1 MLLNSY
7 MLEFALGVNKS
18 LKISKEDILNDYY
31 LINESRNISLI
42 GRKEVFMG
50 RAKFGVFGDGKELPQ
65 IAMSK
70 FFNNGDFRSG
80 YYRDQTFMMAIDQLD
95 SNQFFAQLYA
105 HTDINFDPHSGGRQM
120 NCHFGTRMLNAQGD
134 WKTLT
139 DIKNSASDVSCVS
152 GQMPRIVGLGYASK
166 LFRNNNDL
174 SDMHNFSIN
183 GNEVIFGTIGDA
195 STSEGHF
202 WESINACG
210 VLQIPVVMSI
220 WDDGYGISVPSEY
233 HTTRNDLSK
242 VLSGFQRSSKKEN
255 GFEIFTVKAW
265 DYEGLLNAYSS
276 AVNFARKEHVP
287 SIIHVKDVTQPQ
299 GHTTS
304 GSHERYKSKERLQ
317 WEKDFCCIKRM
328 RSWIIKNNI
337 ADNKEL
343 DKIEKKALEK
353 AKLARDI
360 SWKAYRKPIEEDLSN
375 AVAIIT
381 RVAQN
386 SPKNKMEII
395 KIREDLSKTLQP
407 IKSDIYRSLKLV
419 QRVIRSE
426 NNIAK
431 SYLLNLISE
440 FEKKYFNH
448 YSSHLYS
455 ESKNSVSHISEVK
468 PTYDKK
474 SKLVDGREVI
484 NKFFDI
490 TFKNNPLVF
499 AVGEDVGMIGGVNQ
513 GFAGIQEKY
522 GKLRITD
529 TGIRESSIIGQ
540 GIGAAMRGL
549 RPIVEIQYLDYV
561 YWAIQTLSDDLSTL
575 HYRTKG
581 GQKAP
586 VIIRTR
592 GHRLEGIWHSG
603 SPLGTLINSLRGIN
617 ILVPRNFVEASGMY
631 NTLLASDE
639 PGIIIEPLNAYRLKE
654 NLPNNLEKVSVEFGI
669 PQIIRGGTDITI
681 VTYGSMCRI
690 VLETATQLQ
699 EVGISCE
706 VIDVRTLLPFDKKK
720 VILESI
726 KKTNRVVFADED
738 VSGGASAYMMQSV
751 IENQEAYFHLDSKPI
766 TIHSKDHRPAYSTDG
781 DYFSKPNCEEI
792 FDKIYGLFN
801 ELNPKAYPHLS

>member
-1 MLLNSY
+1 
-7 MLEFALGVNKS
+7 
-18 LKISKEDILNDYY
+18 
-31 LINESRNISLI
+31 
-42 GRKEVFMG
+42 
-50 RAKFGVFGDGKELPQ
+50 
-65 IAMSK
+65 
-70 FFNNGDFRSG
+70 
-80 YYRDQTFMMAIDQLD
+80 MMAIDQLNA
-95 SNQFFAQLYA
+95 NQFFAQLYA
-105 HTDINFDPHSGGRQM
+105 HTDVNFDPHSGGRQM
-120 NCHFGTRMLNAQGD
+120 NCHFGTRMLNSSGN

-139 DIKNSASDVSCVS
+139 DMKNSASDVSCVS

-166 LFRNNNDL
+166 LYRENKDL
-174 SDMHNFSIN
+174 GQMHNFSIN

-242 VLSGFQRSSKKEN
+242 VLSGFQRSSKNEN
-255 GFEIFTVKAW
+255 GFELITVKAW
-265 DYEGLLNAYSS
+265 DYEGLLKAYSK
-276 AVNFARKEHVP
+276 AVKVAREDHVP
-287 SIIHVKDVTQPQ
+287 SIIHVKEVTQPQ

-304 GSHERYKSKERLQ
+304 GSHERYKSKERLK
-317 WEKDFCCIKRM
+317 WEEDFCCIKKM
-328 RSWIIKNNI
+328 REWILKNKI
-337 ADNKEL
+337 SDKLTLDN
-343 DKIEKKALEK
+343 IEKKAEERVK
-353 AKLARDI
+353 KIRDK
-360 SWKAYRKPIEEDLSN
+360 SWKDYRKNIEDDFGD
-375 AVAIIT
+375 AMTIIT

-386 SPKNKMEII
+386 SPKNKKEII
-395 KIREDLSKTLQP
+395 QVRDELSNTLQP
-407 IKSDIYRSLKLV
+407 IKADIFKSLKFV
-419 QRVIRSE
+419 QRIIRTE
-426 NNIAK
+426 NNLAK
-431 SYLLNLISE
+431 PYLLNLINE
-440 FEKKYFNH
+440 LEIKYKDQ

-455 ESKNSVSHISEVK
+455 ESDKSVKNIGEIK

-474 SKLVDGREVI
+474 PKLIDGREII
-484 NKFFDI
+484 NNFFNI

-513 GFAGIQEKY
+513 GFAGIQEKF

-603 SPLGTLINSLRGIN
+603 SPMGTLINSLRGIN
-617 ILVPRNFVEASGMY
+617 VLVPRNFVDASGMY
-631 NTLLASDE
+631 NTLLQSDE

-654 NLPNNLEKVSVEFGI
+654 NLPNNLDQVRVEFGI
-669 PQIIRGGTDITI
+669 PEVLMKGNDITI

-690 VLETATQLQ
+690 VSEAAIQLSQ
-699 EVGISCE
+699 IGISCE
-706 VIDVRTLLPFDKKK
+706 VIDVRTLLPFDKKGI
-720 VILESI
+720 ILESI

-751 IENQEAYFHLDSKPI
+751 LENQDAYFYLDSKPI

-781 DYFSKPNCEEI
+781 DYFSKPNCELI
-792 FDKIYGLFN
+792 FDKVYDLFN
-801 ELNPKAYPHLS
+801 ELDPKAYPPLR

>member
-1 MLLNSY
+1 MIESNL
-7 MLEFALGVNKS
+7 FIDKS
-18 LKISKEDILNDYY
+18 LKISKEEILNDYY
-31 LINESRNISLI
+31 LINESRNLSLI

-70 FFNNGDFRSG
+70 FFRNGDFRSG
-80 YYRDQTFMMAIDQLD
+80 YYRDQTFMMAIDQLNA
-95 SNQFFAQLYA
+95 NQFFAQLYA
-105 HTDINFDPHSGGRQM
+105 HTDVNFDPHSGGRQM
-120 NCHFGTRMLNAQGD
+120 NCHFGTRMLNSSGN

-139 DIKNSASDVSCVS
+139 DMKNSASDVSCVS

-166 LFRNNNDL
+166 LYRENKDL
-174 SDMHNFSIN
+174 GQMHNFSIN

-242 VLSGFQRSSKKEN
+242 VLSGFQRSSKNEN
-255 GFEIFTVKAW
+255 GFELITVKAW
-265 DYEGLLNAYSS
+265 DYEGLLKAYSK
-276 AVNFARKEHVP
+276 AVKVAREDHVP
-287 SIIHVKDVTQPQ
+287 SIIHVKEVTQPQ

-304 GSHERYKSKERLQ
+304 GSHERYKSKERLK
-317 WEKDFCCIKRM
+317 WEEDFCCIKKM
-328 RSWIIKNNI
+328 REWILKNKI
-337 ADNKEL
+337 SDKLTLDN
-343 DKIEKKALEK
+343 IEKKAEERVK
-353 AKLARDI
+353 KIRDK
-360 SWKAYRKPIEEDLSN
+360 SWKDYRKNIEDDFGD
-375 AVAIIT
+375 AMAIIT

-386 SPKNKMEII
+386 SPKNKKEII
-395 KIREDLSKTLQP
+395 QVRDELSNTLQP
-407 IKSDIYRSLKLV
+407 IKADIFKSLKFV
-419 QRVIRSE
+419 QRIIRTE
-426 NNIAK
+426 NNLAK
-431 SYLLNLISE
+431 PYLLNLINE
-440 FEKKYFNH
+440 LEIKYKDQ

-455 ESKNSVSHISEVK
+455 ESDKSVKNIGEIK

-474 SKLVDGREVI
+474 PKLIDGREII
-484 NKFFDI
+484 NNFFNI

-513 GFAGIQEKY
+513 GFAGIQEKF

-603 SPLGTLINSLRGIN
+603 SPMGTLINSLRGIN
-617 ILVPRNFVEASGMY
+617 VLVPRNFVDASGMY
-631 NTLLASDE
+631 NTLLQSDE

-654 NLPNNLEKVSVEFGI
+654 NLPNNLDQVRVEFGI
-669 PQIIRGGTDITI
+669 PEVLMKGNDITI

-690 VLETATQLQ
+690 VSEAAIQLSQ
-699 EVGISCE
+699 IGISCE
-706 VIDVRTLLPFDKKK
+706 VIDVRTLLPFDKKGI
-720 VILESI
+720 ILESI

-751 IENQEAYFHLDSKPI
+751 LENQDAYFYLDSKPI

-781 DYFSKPNCEEI
+781 DYFSKPNCELI
-792 FDKIYGLFN
+792 FDKVYDLFN
-801 ELNPKAYPHLS
+801 ELDPKAYPPLR

>member
-1 MLLNSY
+1 MIESNL
-7 MLEFALGVNKS
+7 FIDKS
-18 LKISKEDILNDYY
+18 LKVSKEEILNDYY
-31 LINESRNISLI
+31 LINESRNLSLI

-70 FFNNGDFRSG
+70 FFRNGDFRSG
-80 YYRDQTFMMAIDQLD
+80 YYRDQTFMMAIDQLNA
-95 SNQFFAQLYA
+95 NQFFAQLYA
-105 HTDINFDPHSGGRQM
+105 HTDVNFDPHSGGRQM
-120 NCHFGTRMLNAQGD
+120 NCHFGTRMLNSSGN

-139 DIKNSASDVSCVS
+139 DMKNSASDVSCVS
-152 GQMPRIVGLGYASK
+152 GQMPRIVSLGYASK
-166 LFRNNNDL
+166 LYRENKDL
-174 SDMHNFSIN
+174 GQMHNFSIN

-242 VLSGFQRSSKKEN
+242 VLSGFQRSSKNEN
-255 GFEIFTVKAW
+255 GFELITVKAW
-265 DYEGLLNAYSS
+265 DYEGLLKAYSK
-276 AVNFARKEHVP
+276 AVKVAREDHVP
-287 SIIHVKDVTQPQ
+287 SIIHVKEVTQPQ

-304 GSHERYKSKERLQ
+304 GSHERYKSKERLK
-317 WEKDFCCIKRM
+317 WEEDFCCIKKM
-328 RSWIIKNNI
+328 REWILKNKI
-337 ADNKEL
+337 S
-343 DKIEKKALEK
+343 DKLTLNNIEKKAEERVK
-353 AKLARDI
+353 KIRDK
-360 SWKAYRKPIEEDLSN
+360 SWKDYRKNIEDDFGD
-375 AVAIIT
+375 AMTIIT

-386 SPKNKMEII
+386 SPKNKKEII
-395 KIREDLSKTLQP
+395 QVRDELSNTLQP
-407 IKSDIYRSLKLV
+407 IKADIFKSLKFV
-419 QRVIRSE
+419 QRIIRTE
-426 NNIAK
+426 NNLAK
-431 SYLLNLISE
+431 PYLLNLINE
-440 FEKKYFNH
+440 LEIKYKDQ

-455 ESKNSVSHISEVK
+455 ESDKSVKNIGEIK

-474 SKLVDGREVI
+474 PKLIDGREII
-484 NKFFDI
+484 NNFFNI

-513 GFAGIQEKY
+513 GFAGIQEKF

-603 SPLGTLINSLRGIN
+603 SPMGTLINSLRGIN
-617 ILVPRNFVEASGMY
+617 VLVPRNFVDASGMY
-631 NTLLASDE
+631 NTLLQSDE

-654 NLPNNLEKVSVEFGI
+654 NLPNNLDQVRVEFGI
-669 PQIIRGGTDITI
+669 PEVLMKGNDITI

-690 VLETATQLQ
+690 VSEAAIQLSQ
-699 EVGISCE
+699 IGISCE
-706 VIDVRTLLPFDKKK
+706 VIDVRTLLPFDKKGI
-720 VILESI
+720 ILESI

-751 IENQEAYFHLDSKPI
+751 LENQDAYFYLDSKPI

-781 DYFSKPNCEEI
+781 DYFSKPNCELI
-792 FDKIYGLFN
+792 FDKVYDLFN
-801 ELNPKAYPHLS
+801 ELDPKAYPPLR

>member
-1 MLLNSY
+1 MIESNL
-7 MLEFALGVNKS
+7 FIDKS
-18 LKISKEDILNDYY
+18 LKISKEEILNDYY
-31 LINESRNISLI
+31 LINESRNLSLI

-70 FFNNGDFRSG
+70 FFRNGDFRSG
-80 YYRDQTFMMAIDQLD
+80 YYRDQTFMMAIDQLNA
-95 SNQFFAQLYA
+95 NQFFAQLYA
-105 HTDINFDPHSGGRQM
+105 HTDVNFDPHSGGRQM
-120 NCHFGTRMLNAQGD
+120 NCHFGTRMLNSSGN

-139 DIKNSASDVSCVS
+139 DMKNSASDVSCVS

-166 LFRNNNDL
+166 LYRENKDL
-174 SDMHNFSIN
+174 GQMHNFSIN

-242 VLSGFQRSSKKEN
+242 VLSGFQRSSKNEN
-255 GFEIFTVKAW
+255 GFELITVKAW
-265 DYEGLLNAYSS
+265 DYEGLLKAYSK
-276 AVNFARKEHVP
+276 AVKVAREDHVP
-287 SIIHVKDVTQPQ
+287 SIIHVKEVTQPQ

-304 GSHERYKSKERLQ
+304 GSHERYKSKKRLK
-317 WEKDFCCIKRM
+317 WEEDFCCIKKM
-328 RSWIIKNNI
+328 RELILKNKI
-337 ADNKEL
+337 SDKVTLDN
-343 DKIEKKALEK
+343 IEKKAEERVK
-353 AKLARDI
+353 KIRDK
-360 SWKAYRKPIEEDLSN
+360 SWKDYRKNIEDDFGD
-375 AVAIIT
+375 AMTIIT

-386 SPKNKMEII
+386 SPKNKKEII
-395 KIREDLSKTLQP
+395 QVRDELSNTLQP
-407 IKSDIYRSLKLV
+407 IKADIFKSLKFV
-419 QRVIRSE
+419 QRIIRTE
-426 NNIAK
+426 NNLAK
-431 SYLLNLISE
+431 PYLLNLINE
-440 FEKKYFNH
+440 LEIKYKDQ

-455 ESKNSVSHISEVK
+455 ESDKSVKNIGEIK

-474 SKLVDGREVI
+474 PKLIDGREII
-484 NKFFDI
+484 NNFFNI

-513 GFAGIQEKY
+513 GFAGIQEKF

-603 SPLGTLINSLRGIN
+603 SPMGTLINSLRGIN
-617 ILVPRNFVEASGMY
+617 VLVPRNFVDASGMY
-631 NTLLASDE
+631 NTLLQSDE

-654 NLPNNLEKVSVEFGI
+654 NLPNNLDQVRVEFGI
-669 PQIIRGGTDITI
+669 PEVLMKGNDITI

-690 VLETATQLQ
+690 VSEAAIQLSQ
-699 EVGISCE
+699 IGISCE
-706 VIDVRTLLPFDKKK
+706 VIDVRTLLPFDKKGI
-720 VILESI
+720 ILESI

-751 IENQEAYFHLDSKPI
+751 LENQDAYFYLDSKPI

-781 DYFSKPNCEEI
+781 DYFSKPNCELI
-792 FDKIYGLFN
+792 FDKVYDLFN
-801 ELNPKAYPHLS
+801 ELDPKAYPPLR

>member
-1 MLLNSY
+1 MIESNL
-7 MLEFALGVNKS
+7 FIDKS
-18 LKISKEDILNDYY
+18 LKISKEEILNDYY
-31 LINESRNISLI
+31 LINESRNLSLI

-70 FFNNGDFRSG
+70 FFRNGDFRSG
-80 YYRDQTFMMAIDQLD
+80 YYRDQTFMMAIDQLNA
-95 SNQFFAQLYA
+95 NQFFAQLYA
-105 HTDINFDPHSGGRQM
+105 HTDVNFDPHSGGRQM
-120 NCHFGTRMLNAQGD
+120 NCHFGTRMLNSSGN

-139 DIKNSASDVSCVS
+139 DMKNSVSDVSCVS

-166 LFRNNNDL
+166 LYRENKDL
-174 SDMHNFSIN
+174 GQMHNFSIN

-242 VLSGFQRSSKKEN
+242 VLSGFQRSSKNEN
-255 GFEIFTVKAW
+255 GFELITVKAW
-265 DYEGLLNAYSS
+265 DYEGLLKAYSK
-276 AVNFARKEHVP
+276 AVKVAREDHVP
-287 SIIHVKDVTQPQ
+287 SIIHVKEVTQPQ

-304 GSHERYKSKERLQ
+304 GSHERYKSKERLK
-317 WEKDFCCIKRM
+317 WEEDFCCIKKM
-328 RSWIIKNNI
+328 REWILKNKI
-337 ADNKEL
+337 SDKLTLDN
-343 DKIEKKALEK
+343 IEKKAEERVK
-353 AKLARDI
+353 KIRDK
-360 SWKAYRKPIEEDLSN
+360 SWKDYRKNIEDDFGD
-375 AVAIIT
+375 AMTIIT

-386 SPKNKMEII
+386 SPKNKKEII
-395 KIREDLSKTLQP
+395 QVRDELSNTLQP
-407 IKSDIYRSLKLV
+407 IKADIFKSLKFV
-419 QRVIRSE
+419 QRIIRTE
-426 NNIAK
+426 NNLAK
-431 SYLLNLISE
+431 PYLLNLINE
-440 FEKKYFNH
+440 LEIKYKDQ

-455 ESKNSVSHISEVK
+455 ESDKSVKNIGEIK

-474 SKLVDGREVI
+474 PKLIDGREII
-484 NKFFDI
+484 NNFFNI

-513 GFAGIQEKY
+513 GFAGIQEKF

-603 SPLGTLINSLRGIN
+603 SPMGTLINSLRGIN
-617 ILVPRNFVEASGMY
+617 VLVPRNFVDASGMY
-631 NTLLASDE
+631 NTLLQSDE

-654 NLPNNLEKVSVEFGI
+654 NLPNNLDQVRVEFGI
-669 PQIIRGGTDITI
+669 PEVLMKGNDITI

-690 VLETATQLQ
+690 VSEAAIQLSQ
-699 EVGISCE
+699 IGISCE
-706 VIDVRTLLPFDKKK
+706 VIDVRTLLPFDKKGI
-720 VILESI
+720 ILESI

-751 IENQEAYFHLDSKPI
+751 LENQDAYFYLDSKPI

-781 DYFSKPNCEEI
+781 DYFSKPNCELI
-792 FDKIYGLFN
+792 FDKVYDLFN
-801 ELNPKAYPHLS
+801 ELDPKAYPPLR

>member
-1 MLLNSY
+1 MIESNL
-7 MLEFALGVNKS
+7 FIDKS
-18 LKISKEDILNDYY
+18 LNVSKEEILNDYY
-31 LINESRNISLI
+31 LINESRNLSLI

-70 FFNNGDFRSG
+70 FFRNGDFRSG
-80 YYRDQTFMMAIDQLD
+80 YYRDQTFMMAIDQLNA
-95 SNQFFAQLYA
+95 NQFFAQLYA
-105 HTDINFDPHSGGRQM
+105 HTDVNFDPHSGGRQM
-120 NCHFGTRMLNAQGD
+120 NCHFGTRMLNSSGN

-139 DIKNSASDVSCVS
+139 DMKNSASDVSCVS

-166 LFRNNNDL
+166 LYRENKDL
-174 SDMHNFSIN
+174 GQMHNFSIN

-242 VLSGFQRSSKKEN
+242 VLSGFQRSSKNEN
-255 GFEIFTVKAW
+255 GFELITVKAW
-265 DYEGLLNAYSS
+265 DYEGLLKAYSK
-276 AVNFARKEHVP
+276 AVKVAREDHVP
-287 SIIHVKDVTQPQ
+287 SIIHVKEVTQPQ

-304 GSHERYKSKERLQ
+304 GSHERYKSKERLK
-317 WEKDFCCIKRM
+317 WEEDFCCIKKM
-328 RSWIIKNNI
+328 REWILKNKI
-337 ADNKEL
+337 SDKLTLDN
-343 DKIEKKALEK
+343 IEKKAEERVK
-353 AKLARDI
+353 KIRDK
-360 SWKAYRKPIEEDLSN
+360 SWKDYRKNIEDDFGD
-375 AVAIIT
+375 AMTIIT

-386 SPKNKMEII
+386 SPKNKKEII
-395 KIREDLSKTLQP
+395 QVRDELSNTLQP
-407 IKSDIYRSLKLV
+407 IKADIFKSLKFV
-419 QRVIRSE
+419 QRIIRTE
-426 NNIAK
+426 NNLAK
-431 SYLLNLISE
+431 PYLLNLINE
-440 FEKKYFNH
+440 LEIKYKDQ

-455 ESKNSVSHISEVK
+455 ESDKSVKNIGEIK

-474 SKLVDGREVI
+474 PKLIDGREII
-484 NKFFDI
+484 NNFFNI

-513 GFAGIQEKY
+513 GFAGIQEKF

-603 SPLGTLINSLRGIN
+603 SPMGTLINSLRGIN
-617 ILVPRNFVEASGMY
+617 VLVPRNFVDASGMY
-631 NTLLASDE
+631 NTLLQSDE

-654 NLPNNLEKVSVEFGI
+654 NLPNNLDQVRVEFGI
-669 PQIIRGGTDITI
+669 PEVLMKGNDITI

-690 VLETATQLQ
+690 VSEAAIQLSQ
-699 EVGISCE
+699 IGISCE
-706 VIDVRTLLPFDKKK
+706 VIDVRTLLPFDKKGI
-720 VILESI
+720 ILESI

-751 IENQEAYFHLDSKPI
+751 LENQDAYFYLDSKPI

-781 DYFSKPNCEEI
+781 DYFSKPNCELI
-792 FDKIYGLFN
+792 FDKVYDLFN
-801 ELNPKAYPHLS
+801 ELDPKAYPPLR

>member
-1 MLLNSY
+1 MIESNL
-7 MLEFALGVNKS
+7 FIDKS
-18 LKISKEDILNDYY
+18 LKVSKEEILNDYY
-31 LINESRNISLI
+31 LINESRNLSLI

-70 FFNNGDFRSG
+70 FFRNGDFRSG
-80 YYRDQTFMMAIDQLD
+80 YYRDQTFMMAIDQLNA
-95 SNQFFAQLYA
+95 NQFFAQLYA
-105 HTDINFDPHSGGRQM
+105 HTDVNFDPHSGGRQM
-120 NCHFGTRMLNAQGD
+120 NCHFGTRMLNSSGN

-139 DIKNSASDVSCVS
+139 DMKNSASDVSCVS

-166 LFRNNNDL
+166 LYRENKDL
-174 SDMHNFSIN
+174 GQMHNFSIN

-242 VLSGFQRSSKKEN
+242 VLSGFQRSSKNEN
-255 GFEIFTVKAW
+255 GFELITVKAW
-265 DYEGLLNAYSS
+265 DYEGLLKAYSK
-276 AVNFARKEHVP
+276 AVKVAREDHVP
-287 SIIHVKDVTQPQ
+287 SIIHVKEVTQPQ

-304 GSHERYKSKERLQ
+304 GSHERYKSKERLK
-317 WEKDFCCIKRM
+317 WEEDFCCIKKM
-328 RSWIIKNNI
+328 REWILKNKI
-337 ADNKEL
+337 SDKLTLDN
-343 DKIEKKALEK
+343 IEKKAEERVK
-353 AKLARDI
+353 KIRDK
-360 SWKAYRKPIEEDLSN
+360 SWKDYRKNIEDDFGD
-375 AVAIIT
+375 AMTIIT

-386 SPKNKMEII
+386 SPKNKKEII
-395 KIREDLSKTLQP
+395 QVRDELSNTLQP
-407 IKSDIYRSLKLV
+407 IKADIFKSLKFV
-419 QRVIRSE
+419 QRIIRTE
-426 NNIAK
+426 NNLAK
-431 SYLLNLISE
+431 PYLLNLINE
-440 FEKKYFNH
+440 LEIKYKDQ

-455 ESKNSVSHISEVK
+455 ESDKSVKNIGEIK

-474 SKLVDGREVI
+474 PKLIDGREII
-484 NKFFDI
+484 NNFFNI

-513 GFAGIQEKY
+513 GFAGIQEKF

-603 SPLGTLINSLRGIN
+603 SPMGTLINSLRGIN
-617 ILVPRNFVEASGMY
+617 VLVPRNFVDASGMY
-631 NTLLASDE
+631 NTLLQSDE

-654 NLPNNLEKVSVEFGI
+654 NLPNNLDQVRVEFGI
-669 PQIIRGGTDITI
+669 PEVLMKGNDITI

-690 VLETATQLQ
+690 VSEAAIQLSQ
-699 EVGISCE
+699 IGISCE
-706 VIDVRTLLPFDKKK
+706 VIDVRTLLPFDKKGI
-720 VILESI
+720 ILESI

-751 IENQEAYFHLDSKPI
+751 LENQDAYFYLDSKPI

-781 DYFSKPNCEEI
+781 DYFSKPNCELI
-792 FDKIYGLFN
+792 FEKVYDLFN
-801 ELNPKAYPHLS
+801 ELDPKAYPPLR

>member
-1 MLLNSY
+1 MIESNL
-7 MLEFALGVNKS
+7 FIDKS
-18 LKISKEDILNDYY
+18 LKVSKEEILNDYY
-31 LINESRNISLI
+31 LINESRNLSLI

-70 FFNNGDFRSG
+70 FFRNGDFRSG
-80 YYRDQTFMMAIDQLD
+80 YYRDQTFMMAIDQLNA
-95 SNQFFAQLYA
+95 NQFFAQLYA
-105 HTDINFDPHSGGRQM
+105 HTDVNFDPHSGGRQM
-120 NCHFGTRMLNAQGD
+120 NCHFGTRMLNSSGN

-139 DIKNSASDVSCVS
+139 DMKNSASDVSCVS

-166 LFRNNNDL
+166 LYRENKDL
-174 SDMHNFSIN
+174 GQMHNFSIN

-242 VLSGFQRSSKKEN
+242 VLSGFQRSSKNEN
-255 GFEIFTVKAW
+255 GFELITVKAW
-265 DYEGLLNAYSS
+265 DYEGLLKAYSK
-276 AVNFARKEHVP
+276 AVKVAREEHVP
-287 SIIHVKDVTQPQ
+287 SIIHVKEVTQPQ

-304 GSHERYKSKERLQ
+304 GSHERYKSKERLK
-317 WEKDFCCIKRM
+317 WEEDFCCIKKM
-328 RSWIIKNNI
+328 REWILKNKI
-337 ADNKEL
+337 SDKLTLDN
-343 DKIEKKALEK
+343 IEKKAEERVK
-353 AKLARDI
+353 KIRDK
-360 SWKAYRKPIEEDLSN
+360 SWKDYRKNIEDDFGD
-375 AVAIIT
+375 AMTIIT

-386 SPKNKMEII
+386 SPKNKKEII
-395 KIREDLSKTLQP
+395 QVRDELSNTLQP
-407 IKSDIYRSLKLV
+407 IKADIFKSLKFV
-419 QRVIRSE
+419 QRIIRTE
-426 NNIAK
+426 NNLAK
-431 SYLLNLISE
+431 PYLLNLINE
-440 FEKKYFNH
+440 LEIKYKDQ

-455 ESKNSVSHISEVK
+455 ESDKSVKNIGEIK

-474 SKLVDGREVI
+474 PKLIDGREII
-484 NKFFDI
+484 NNFFNI

-513 GFAGIQEKY
+513 GFAGIQEKF

-603 SPLGTLINSLRGIN
+603 SPMGTLINSLRGIN
-617 ILVPRNFVEASGMY
+617 VLVPRNFVDASGMY
-631 NTLLASDE
+631 NTLLQSDE

-654 NLPNNLEKVSVEFGI
+654 NLPNNLDQVRVEFGI
-669 PQIIRGGTDITI
+669 PEVLMKGNDITI

-690 VLETATQLQ
+690 VSEAAIQLSQ
-699 EVGISCE
+699 IGISCE
-706 VIDVRTLLPFDKKK
+706 VIDVRTLLPFDKKGI
-720 VILESI
+720 ILESI

-751 IENQEAYFHLDSKPI
+751 LENQDAYFYLDSKPI

-781 DYFSKPNCEEI
+781 DYFSKPNCELI
-792 FDKIYGLFN
+792 FDKVYDLFN
-801 ELNPKAYPHLS
+801 ELDPKAYPPLR

>member
-1 MLLNSY
+1 MIESNL
-7 MLEFALGVNKS
+7 FIDKS
-18 LKISKEDILNDYY
+18 LKVSKEEILNDYY
-31 LINESRNISLI
+31 LINESRNLSLI

-70 FFNNGDFRSG
+70 FFRNGDFRSG
-80 YYRDQTFMMAIDQLD
+80 YYRDQTFMMAIDQLNA
-95 SNQFFAQLYA
+95 NQFFAQLYA
-105 HTDINFDPHSGGRQM
+105 HTDVNFDPHSGGRQM
-120 NCHFGTRMLNAQGD
+120 NCHFGTRMLNSSGN

-139 DIKNSASDVSCVS
+139 DMKNSASDVSCVS

-166 LFRNNNDL
+166 LYRENKDL
-174 SDMHNFSIN
+174 GQMHNFSIN

-242 VLSGFQRSSKKEN
+242 VLSGFQRSSKNEN
-255 GFEIFTVKAW
+255 GFELITVKAW
-265 DYEGLLNAYSS
+265 DYEGLLKAYSK
-276 AVNFARKEHVP
+276 AVKVAREDHVP
-287 SIIHVKDVTQPQ
+287 SIIHVKEVTQPQ

-304 GSHERYKSKERLQ
+304 GSHERYKSKERLK
-317 WEKDFCCIKRM
+317 WEEDFCCIKKM
-328 RSWIIKNNI
+328 REWILTNKISDKLTL
-337 ADNKEL
+337 DN
-343 DKIEKKALEK
+343 IEKKAEERVK
-353 AKLARDI
+353 KIRDK
-360 SWKAYRKPIEEDLSN
+360 SWKDYRKNIEDDFGD
-375 AVAIIT
+375 AMTIIT

-386 SPKNKMEII
+386 SPKNKKEII
-395 KIREDLSKTLQP
+395 QVRDELSNTLQP
-407 IKSDIYRSLKLV
+407 IKADIFKSLKFV
-419 QRVIRSE
+419 QRIIRTE
-426 NNIAK
+426 NNLAK
-431 SYLLNLISE
+431 PYLLNLINE
-440 FEKKYFNH
+440 LEIKYKDQ

-455 ESKNSVSHISEVK
+455 ESDKSVKNIGEIK

-474 SKLVDGREVI
+474 PKLIDGREII
-484 NKFFDI
+484 NNFFNI

-513 GFAGIQEKY
+513 GFAGIQEKF

-603 SPLGTLINSLRGIN
+603 SPMGTLINSLRGIN
-617 ILVPRNFVEASGMY
+617 VLVPRNFVDASGMY
-631 NTLLASDE
+631 NTLLQSDE

-654 NLPNNLEKVSVEFGI
+654 NLPNNLDQVRVEFGI
-669 PQIIRGGTDITI
+669 PEVLMKGNDITI

-690 VLETATQLQ
+690 VSEAAIQLSQ
-699 EVGISCE
+699 IGISCE
-706 VIDVRTLLPFDKKK
+706 VIDVRTLLPFDKKGI
-720 VILESI
+720 ILESI

-751 IENQEAYFHLDSKPI
+751 LENQDAYFYLDSKPI

-781 DYFSKPNCEEI
+781 DYFSKPNCELI
-792 FDKIYGLFN
+792 FDKVYDLFN
-801 ELNPKAYPHLS
+801 ELDPKAYPPLR

>member
-1 MLLNSY
+1 MIESNL
-7 MLEFALGVNKS
+7 FIDKS
-18 LKISKEDILNDYY
+18 LKVSKEEILNDYY
-31 LINESRNISLI
+31 LINESRNLSLI

-70 FFNNGDFRSG
+70 FFRNGDFRSG
-80 YYRDQTFMMAIDQLD
+80 YYRDQTFMMAIDQLNA
-95 SNQFFAQLYA
+95 NQFFAQLYA
-105 HTDINFDPHSGGRQM
+105 HTDVNFDPHSGGRQM
-120 NCHFGTRMLNAQGD
+120 NCHFGTRMLNSSGN

-139 DIKNSASDVSCVS
+139 DMKNSASDVSCVS

-166 LFRNNNDL
+166 LYRENKDL
-174 SDMHNFSIN
+174 GQMHNFSIN

-242 VLSGFQRSSKKEN
+242 VLSGFQRSSKNEN
-255 GFEIFTVKAW
+255 GFELITVKAW
-265 DYEGLLNAYSS
+265 DYEGLLKAYSK
-276 AVNFARKEHVP
+276 AVKVAREDHVP
-287 SIIHVKDVTQPQ
+287 SIIHVKEVTQPQ

-304 GSHERYKSKERLQ
+304 GSHERYKSKERLK
-317 WEKDFCCIKRM
+317 WEEDFCCIKKM
-328 RSWIIKNNI
+328 RELILKNKI
-337 ADNKEL
+337 SDKVTLDN
-343 DKIEKKALEK
+343 IEKKAEERVK
-353 AKLARDI
+353 KIRDK
-360 SWKAYRKPIEEDLSN
+360 SWKDYRKNIEDDFGD
-375 AVAIIT
+375 AMTIIT

-386 SPKNKMEII
+386 SPKNKKEII
-395 KIREDLSKTLQP
+395 QVRDELSNTLQP
-407 IKSDIYRSLKLV
+407 IKADIFKSLKFV
-419 QRVIRSE
+419 QRIIRTE
-426 NNIAK
+426 NNLAK
-431 SYLLNLISE
+431 PYLLNLINE
-440 FEKKYFNH
+440 LEIKYKDQ

-455 ESKNSVSHISEVK
+455 ESDKSVKNIGEIK

-474 SKLVDGREVI
+474 PKLIDGREII
-484 NKFFDI
+484 NNFFNI

-513 GFAGIQEKY
+513 GFAGIQEKF

-603 SPLGTLINSLRGIN
+603 SPMGTLINSLRGIN
-617 ILVPRNFVEASGMY
+617 VLVPRNFVDASGMY
-631 NTLLASDE
+631 NTLLQSDE

-654 NLPNNLEKVSVEFGI
+654 NLPNNLDQVRVEFGI
-669 PQIIRGGTDITI
+669 PEVLMKGNDITI

-690 VLETATQLQ
+690 VSEAAIQLSQ
-699 EVGISCE
+699 IGISCE
-706 VIDVRTLLPFDKKK
+706 VIDVRTLLPFDKKGI
-720 VILESI
+720 ILESI

-751 IENQEAYFHLDSKPI
+751 LENHDAYFYLDSKPI

-781 DYFSKPNCEEI
+781 DYFSKPNCELI
-792 FDKIYGLFN
+792 FDKVYDLFN
-801 ELNPKAYPHLS
+801 ELDPKAYPPLK

>member
-1 MLLNSY
+1 MIESNL
-7 MLEFALGVNKS
+7 FIDKS
-18 LKISKEDILNDYY
+18 LKISKEEILNDYY
-31 LINESRNISLI
+31 LINESRNLSLI

-70 FFNNGDFRSG
+70 FFRNGDFRSG
-80 YYRDQTFMMAIDQLD
+80 YYRDQTFMMAIDQLNA
-95 SNQFFAQLYA
+95 NQFFAQLYA
-105 HTDINFDPHSGGRQM
+105 HTDVNFDPHSGGRQM
-120 NCHFGTRMLNAQGD
+120 NCHFGTRMLNSSGN

-139 DIKNSASDVSCVS
+139 DMKNSASDVSCVS

-166 LFRNNNDL
+166 LYRENKDL
-174 SDMHNFSIN
+174 GQMHNFSIN

-242 VLSGFQRSSKKEN
+242 VLSGFQRSSKNEN
-255 GFEIFTVKAW
+255 GFELITVKAW
-265 DYEGLLNAYSS
+265 DYEGLLKAYSK
-276 AVNFARKEHVP
+276 AVKVAREDHVP
-287 SIIHVKDVTQPQ
+287 SIIHVKEVTQPQ

-304 GSHERYKSKERLQ
+304 GSHERYKSKERLK
-317 WEKDFCCIKRM
+317 WEEDFCCIKKM
-328 RSWIIKNNI
+328 REWILKNKI
-337 ADNKEL
+337 SDKVTLDN
-343 DKIEKKALEK
+343 IEKKAEERVK
-353 AKLARDI
+353 KIRDK
-360 SWKAYRKPIEEDLSN
+360 SWKDYRKNIEDDFGD
-375 AVAIIT
+375 AMTIIT

-386 SPKNKMEII
+386 SPKNKKEII
-395 KIREDLSKTLQP
+395 QVRDELSNTLQP
-407 IKSDIYRSLKLV
+407 IKADIFKSLKFV
-419 QRVIRSE
+419 QRIIRTE
-426 NNIAK
+426 NNLAK
-431 SYLLNLISE
+431 PYLLNLINE
-440 FEKKYFNH
+440 LEIKYKDQ

-455 ESKNSVSHISEVK
+455 ESDKSVKNIGEIK

-474 SKLVDGREVI
+474 PKLIDGREII
-484 NKFFDI
+484 NNFFNI

-513 GFAGIQEKY
+513 GFAGIQEKF

-575 HYRTKG
+575 QYRTKG

-603 SPLGTLINSLRGIN
+603 SPMGTLINSLRGIN
-617 ILVPRNFVEASGMY
+617 VLVPRNFVDASGMY
-631 NTLLASDE
+631 NTLLQSDE

-654 NLPNNLEKVSVEFGI
+654 NLPNNLDQVRVEFGI
-669 PQIIRGGTDITI
+669 PEVLMKGNDITI

-690 VLETATQLQ
+690 VSEAAIQLSQ
-699 EVGISCE
+699 IGISCE
-706 VIDVRTLLPFDKKK
+706 VIDVRTLLPFDKKGI
-720 VILESI
+720 ILESI

-751 IENQEAYFHLDSKPI
+751 LENQDAYFYLDSKPI

-781 DYFSKPNCEEI
+781 DYFSKPNCELI
-792 FDKIYGLFN
+792 FDKVYDLFN
-801 ELNPKAYPHLS
+801 ELDPKAYPPLR

>member
-1 MLLNSY
+1 MIESNL
-7 MLEFALGVNKS
+7 FIDKS
-18 LKISKEDILNDYY
+18 LKVSKEEILNDYY
-31 LINESRNISLI
+31 LINESRNLSLI

-70 FFNNGDFRSG
+70 FFKNGDFRSG
-80 YYRDQTFMMAIDQLD
+80 YYRDQTFMMAIDQLNA
-95 SNQFFAQLYA
+95 NQFFAQLYA
-105 HTDINFDPHSGGRQM
+105 HTDVNFDPHSGGRQM
-120 NCHFGTRMLNAQGD
+120 NCHFGTRMLNSSGN

-139 DIKNSASDVSCVS
+139 DMKNSASDVSCVS

-166 LFRNNNDL
+166 LYRENKDL
-174 SDMHNFSIN
+174 GQMHNFSIN

-242 VLSGFQRSSKKEN
+242 VLSGFQRSSKNEN
-255 GFEIFTVKAW
+255 GFELITVKAW
-265 DYEGLLNAYSS
+265 DYEGLLKAYSK
-276 AVNFARKEHVP
+276 AVKVAREDHVP
-287 SIIHVKDVTQPQ
+287 SIIHVKEVTQPQ

-304 GSHERYKSKERLQ
+304 GSHERYKSKERLK
-317 WEKDFCCIKRM
+317 WEEDFCCIKKM
-328 RSWIIKNNI
+328 REWILKNKI
-337 ADNKEL
+337 SDKLTLDN
-343 DKIEKKALEK
+343 IEKKAEERVK
-353 AKLARDI
+353 KIRDK
-360 SWKAYRKPIEEDLSN
+360 SWKDYRKNIEDDFGD
-375 AVAIIT
+375 AMTIIT

-386 SPKNKMEII
+386 SPKNKKEII
-395 KIREDLSKTLQP
+395 QVRDELSNTLQP
-407 IKSDIYRSLKLV
+407 IKADIFKSLKFV
-419 QRVIRSE
+419 QRIIRTE
-426 NNIAK
+426 NNLAK
-431 SYLLNLISE
+431 PYLLNLINE
-440 FEKKYFNH
+440 LEIKYKDQ

-455 ESKNSVSHISEVK
+455 ESDKSVKNIGEIK

-474 SKLVDGREVI
+474 PKLIDGREII
-484 NKFFDI
+484 NNFFNI

-513 GFAGIQEKY
+513 GFAGIQEKF

-603 SPLGTLINSLRGIN
+603 SPMGTLINSLRGIN
-617 ILVPRNFVEASGMY
+617 VLVPRNFVDASGMY
-631 NTLLASDE
+631 NTLLQSDE

-654 NLPNNLEKVSVEFGI
+654 NLPNNLDQVRVEFGI
-669 PQIIRGGTDITI
+669 PEVLMKGNDITI

-690 VLETATQLQ
+690 VSEAAIQLSQ
-699 EVGISCE
+699 IGISCE
-706 VIDVRTLLPFDKKK
+706 VIDVRTLLPFDKKGI
-720 VILESI
+720 ILESI

-751 IENQEAYFHLDSKPI
+751 LENQDAYFYLDSKPI

-781 DYFSKPNCEEI
+781 DYFSKPNCELI
-792 FDKIYGLFN
+792 FDKVYDLFN
-801 ELNPKAYPHLS
+801 ELDPKAYPPLR

>member
-1 MLLNSY
+1 MIESNL
-7 MLEFALGVNKS
+7 FIDKS
-18 LKISKEDILNDYY
+18 LKVSKEEILNDYY
-31 LINESRNISLI
+31 LINESRNLSLI

-70 FFNNGDFRSG
+70 FFRNGDFRSG
-80 YYRDQTFMMAIDQLD
+80 YYRDQTFMMAIDQLNA
-95 SNQFFAQLYA
+95 NQFFAQLYA
-105 HTDINFDPHSGGRQM
+105 HTDVNFDPHSGGRQM
-120 NCHFGTRMLNAQGD
+120 NCHFGTRMLNSSGN

-139 DIKNSASDVSCVS
+139 DMKNSASDVSCVS

-166 LFRNNNDL
+166 LYRENKDL
-174 SDMHNFSIN
+174 SQMHNFSIN

-242 VLSGFQRSSKKEN
+242 VLSGFQRSSKNEN
-255 GFEIFTVKAW
+255 GFELITVKAW
-265 DYEGLLNAYSS
+265 DYEGLLKAYSK
-276 AVNFARKEHVP
+276 AVKVAREDHVP
-287 SIIHVKDVTQPQ
+287 SIIHVKEVTQPQ

-304 GSHERYKSKERLQ
+304 GSHERYKSKERLK
-317 WEKDFCCIKRM
+317 WEEDFCCIKKM
-328 RSWIIKNNI
+328 REWILKNKI
-337 ADNKEL
+337 SDKVTLDN
-343 DKIEKKALEK
+343 IEKKAEERVK
-353 AKLARDI
+353 KIRDK
-360 SWKAYRKPIEEDLSN
+360 SWKDYRKNIEDDFSD
-375 AVAIIT
+375 AMTIIT

-386 SPKNKMEII
+386 SPKNKKEII
-395 KIREDLSKTLQP
+395 QVRDELSNTLQP
-407 IKSDIYRSLKLV
+407 IKADIFKSLKFV
-419 QRVIRSE
+419 QRIIRTE
-426 NNIAK
+426 NNLAK
-431 SYLLNLISE
+431 PYLLNLINE
-440 FEKKYFNH
+440 LEIKYKDQ

-455 ESKNSVSHISEVK
+455 ESDKSVKNIGEFK

-474 SKLVDGREVI
+474 PKLIDGREII
-484 NKFFDI
+484 NNFFNI

-513 GFAGIQEKY
+513 GFAGIQEKF

-603 SPLGTLINSLRGIN
+603 SPMGTLINSLRGIN
-617 ILVPRNFVEASGMY
+617 VLVPRNFVDASGMY
-631 NTLLASDE
+631 NTLLQSDE

-654 NLPNNLEKVSVEFGI
+654 NLPNNLDQVRVEFGI
-669 PQIIRGGTDITI
+669 PEVLMKGNDITI

-690 VLETATQLQ
+690 VSEAAIQLSQ
-699 EVGISCE
+699 IGISCE
-706 VIDVRTLLPFDKKK
+706 VIDVRTLLPFDKKGI
-720 VILESI
+720 ILESI

-751 IENQEAYFHLDSKPI
+751 LENQDAYFYLDSKPI

-781 DYFSKPNCEEI
+781 DYFSKPNCELI
-792 FDKIYGLFN
+792 FDKVYDLFN
-801 ELNPKAYPHLS
+801 ELDPKAYPPLR

>member
-1 MLLNSY
+1 MQESNLLI
-7 MLEFALGVNKS
+7 NKTF
-18 LKISKEDILNDYY
+18 KISKQEILNDYY
-31 LINESRNISLI
+31 LINESRHLSLV
-42 GRKEVFMG
+42 GRREVFMG

-70 FFNNGDFRSG
+70 FFQNGDFRSG
-80 YYRDQTFMMAIDQLD
+80 YYRDQTFMMAIDQLT
-95 SNQFFAQLYA
+95 SAQFFAQLYA
-105 HTDINFDPHSGGRQM
+105 HTDIKHDPHSGGRQM
-120 NCHFGTRMLNAQGD
+120 NCHFGTRMLNSSGE

-139 DIKNSASDVSCVS
+139 DMKNSASDVSCVA

-166 LFRNNNDL
+166 LYRKNKALTKMN
-174 SDMHNFSIN
+174 NFSIN

-202 WESINACG
+202 WESMNACG

-242 VLSGFQRSSKKEN
+242 VLSGFQRSSNKEK
-255 GFEIFTVKAW
+255 GFELFTVKAW
-265 DYEGLLNAYSS
+265 DYEGLLDCYSK
-276 AVNFARKEHVP
+276 AVKVAREDHVP

-304 GSHERYKSKERLQ
+304 GSHERYKTKERLQ
-317 WEKDFCCIKRM
+317 WEKDYCCIKKM
-328 RSWIIKNNI
+328 REWILKNEITSAQKLDEIEIEAERNVKI
-337 ADNKEL
+337 SRDN
-343 DKIEKKALEK
+343 
-353 AKLARDI
+353 
-360 SWKAYRKPIEEDLSN
+360 SWKSYRKSIEDDLDDSI
-375 AVAIIT
+375 AIIT

-386 SPKNKMEII
+386 SPKNKKEII
-395 KIREDLSKTLQP
+395 KVREDLKSTLQP
-407 IKSDIYRSLKLV
+407 LKADILKSLKFV
-419 QRVIRSE
+419 QRIIRNE
-426 NNIAK
+426 NNLGKI
-431 SYLLNLISE
+431 YLMNLINE
-440 FEKKYFNH
+440 LEKKYLDE

-455 ESKNSVSHISEVK
+455 QSDFSTSKIKEVK
-468 PTYDKK
+468 PDYGSTPE
-474 SKLVDGREVI
+474 LIDGREII

-490 TFKNNPLVF
+490 TFKHNPLVF

-513 GFAGIQEKY
+513 GFAGIQKKY
-522 GKLRITD
+522 GDLRITD
-529 TGIRESSIIGQ
+529 TGIREASIIGQ

-603 SPLGTLINSLRGIN
+603 SPMGTLINSLRGVN
-617 ILVPRNFVEASGMY
+617 VLVPRNFVEAAGMY
-631 NTLLASDE
+631 NTLLLSDE

-654 NLPNNLEKVSVEFGI
+654 NLPNNLDKITVEFGSPEI
-669 PQIIRGGTDITI
+669 LRSGNDITI

-690 VLETATQLQ
+690 VLESANQLAQ
-699 EVGISCE
+699 LGISCE
-706 VIDVRTLLPFDKKK
+706 VIDVRTLLPFDKKNK
-720 VILESI
+720 ILESI

-738 VSGGASAYMMQSV
+738 VSGGATAFMMQAV
-751 IENQEAYFHLDSKPI
+751 LENQDAYYYLDSKPI

-781 DYFSKPNCEEI
+781 DYFSKPNCETI
-792 FDKIYGLFN
+792 FDKIYNLFN
-801 ELNPKAYPHLS
+801 EVNPKAYPKLF